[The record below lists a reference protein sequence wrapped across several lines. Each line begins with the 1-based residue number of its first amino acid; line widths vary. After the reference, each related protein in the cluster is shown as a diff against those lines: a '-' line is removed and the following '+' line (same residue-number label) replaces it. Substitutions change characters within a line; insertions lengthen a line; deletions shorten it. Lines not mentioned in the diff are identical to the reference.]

1 MGKRIIYK
9 YPLRLTEKQNVLI
22 PLHSKLITVKSI
34 NEQLYLYAMID
45 PEQTRT
51 GNVEILIYDTGHE
64 LDSMLSFN
72 HLETVVENGFV
83 RHIFVGGE
91 E

>member
-1 MGKRIIYK
+1 MGKRIIHK

-22 PLHSKLITVKSI
+22 PLHSRLISVKSI

-51 GNVEILIYDTGHE
+51 DNIEILIYGTGHVF
-64 LDSMLSFN
+64 DNMLSFN
-72 HLETVVENGFV
+72 HLDTVVEHGFV
-83 RHIFVGGE
+83 WHVFRGE
-91 E
+91 